1 MREVTVTLPDEIAE
15 MVRRKV
21 ESGKYVSASDVI
33 LDALQ
38 AMEDDLEPVD
48 GPQIEDWLRSKVVP
62 TYDAIEADPSQVL
75 TVDEVR
81 ASLTDLHEQASKAR
95 GRR

>member
-1 MREVTVTLPDEIAE
+1 MREVIVTLPDEIAE

-21 ESGKYVSASDVI
+21 DSGQYANASEVV

-38 AMEDDLEPVD
+38 AMEDDLEPMD
-48 GPQIEDWLRSKVVP
+48 RPQTENWLRSEVVP

-75 TVDEVR
+75 TIDEVR
-81 ASLTDLHEQASKAR
+81 ASLAELHEQAVKAR
-95 GRR
+95 GRG